1 MQEHLLKPPD
11 EYLQV
16 VDGIEVPLFKA
27 AIEDAR
33 QSEYGMLASAC
44 CRQLCTGHQL
54 LASAACMALCPAP
67 CPAPSPTNT
76 VAQHPHKPCP
86 VCLACLVCLP
96 GLPAWP
102 ACLASPIKERHNADH

>member
-1 MQEHLLKPPD
+1 VQPRTYLLLCRGCSCAAWPDSQLSYDSQHRWRGTAASAAQQSAQHSSRPASSAASAQVWWKNSQEDK

-44 CRQLCTGHQL
+44 SSQLCTGHQ
-54 LASAACMALCPAP
+54 
-67 CPAPSPTNT
+67 
-76 VAQHPHKPCP
+76 
-86 VCLACLVCLP
+86 
-96 GLPAWP
+96 
-102 ACLASPIKERHNADH
+102 R